1 VVVFTTGRGSCFG
14 FKPTPSIKVATNTP
28 MYQRMAADMDINAG
42 TILSAGRCVEDVG
55 REIFEEILAV
65 ASGKRSK
72 SEQLGLGEQEFQ
84 PWILGPT
91 L

>member
-1 VVVFTTGRGSCFG
+1 
-14 FKPTPSIKVATNTP
+14 
-28 MYQRMAADMDINAG
+28 
-42 TILSAGRCVEDVG
+42 VEDVG

-65 ASGKRSK
+65 ASGKKSK